1 MDQVQFEPGSIPE
14 ASTSDTNAATE
25 AEGTEGAAT
34 TVGAAVAVTGEAVA
48 GGVVMGALTTT
59 DVEVVVDVTTGAV
72 LGVVV
77 VG

>member
-1 MDQVQFEPGSIPE
+1 MRPLKPKGLKGPPPR
-14 ASTSDTNAATE
+14 
-25 AEGTEGAAT
+25 
-34 TVGAAVAVTGEAVA
+34 GAAVAVTGVAVA
-48 GGVVMGALTTT
+48 GGVVTGALTTT